1 MEFEAQPAR
10 LIPVAGISGNKEAE
24 ARATSALL
32 AVLTIVRPF
41 SKALLTPLGATRVD
55 RATVEAF
62 TEVAYD
68 TPDGAHGA
76 TGRARAGVVRPHEQV
91 RGPGRG
97 EDRRRQARRG
107 TDQRVYRD
115 RSPQQ
120 P

>member
-10 LIPVAGISGNKEAE
+10 LIPVAGISGYKEAE

-41 SKALLTPLGATRVD
+41 SKALLTPLGATRAD

-68 TPDGAHGA
+68 APDGR
-76 TGRARAGVVRPHEQV
+76 TVRPDGLVRVSFGRIEQV

-97 EDRRRQARRG
+97 EDRRCQARR
-107 TDQRVYRD
+107 
-115 RSPQQ
+115 
-120 P
+120 